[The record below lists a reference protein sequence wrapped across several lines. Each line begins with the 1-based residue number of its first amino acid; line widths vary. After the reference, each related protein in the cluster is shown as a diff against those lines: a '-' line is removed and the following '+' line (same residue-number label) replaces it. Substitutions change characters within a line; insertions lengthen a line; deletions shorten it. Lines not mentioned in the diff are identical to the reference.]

1 MTYLR
6 GNYICIFVVLVLDSC
21 SLRLSCS
28 MREPETKFMCEYFF
42 REIVYAKKNE
52 LDRETETE

>member
-1 MTYLR
+1 M
-6 GNYICIFVVLVLDSC
+6 CIFVVLVLDSC

-42 REIVYAKKNE
+42 REIVYAKKMSWIEKLKLN
-52 LDRETETE
+52 RQYK